1 MIMSTTTKPTVDI
14 ETSVISYLTNRPS
27 TNAITLGRQLL
38 TRQWWEAHKNKY
50 DLSLSDDVLQEL
62 TAGNEVAVAKR
73 VEAIDGIRE
82 LSCND
87 PAIERL
93 AQTLIVK
100 KGLPAKAKLDALH
113 IATSAFHRIEYLA
126 SWNFTHIVNI
136 HQMRKIQAICAEAGY
151 PSAQLVTLDQLE

>member
-1 MIMSTTTKPTVDI
+1 MMKTTTKPTIYV

-38 TRQWWEAHKNKY
+38 TRQWWEAHRHKY
-50 DLSLSDDVLQEL
+50 DLSLSDYVLQEL
-62 TAGNEVAVAKR
+62 IAGDEAAVAKR

-82 LSCND
+82 LSSSD
-87 PAIERL
+87 PAIEQL
-93 AQTLIVK
+93 AQTLIAK

-113 IATSAFHRIEYLA
+113 IATSAVHRIEYLA

-136 HQMRKIQAICAEAGY
+136 HQMRKIQAICADAGY